1 MALDGSAL
9 SIILKT
15 KKIGTPFP
23 VAPINAFPVKL
34 FRLKMQRK
42 YTQDQFIWSRDQ
54 FHFLKNNLEADPV
67 N

>member
-34 FRLKMQRK
+34 SRLKMRSEC
-42 YTQDQFIWSRDQ
+42 TQDQFIWSRDQ
-54 FHFLKNNLEADPV
+54 FYFLKII
-67 N
+67 

>member
-34 FRLKMQRK
+34 SRLKMRSEC
-42 YTQDQFIWSRDQ
+42 TQDQFIWSRDQ
-54 FHFLKNNLEADPV
+54 YYFL
-67 N
+67 